1 MNHRGA
7 RWKRG
12 RRAKNLKLF
21 EKIIKENFPNLV
33 KKIDMQVQE
42 TQRIPIMMDAERPT
56 PTHIIKKPKV
66 KDKERLLKAMEKKLV
81 TRRLPDGRG
90 KENG

>member
-33 KKIDMQVQE
+33 KKIDIQVQE
-42 TQRIPIMMDAERPT
+42 AQRVPNKMDIRGPQ
-56 PTHIIKKPKV
+56 
-66 KDKERLLKAMEKKLV
+66 KDTSTSSQEGSVGRHTVPPRTTK
-81 TRRLPDGRG
+81 RRTTTI
-90 KENG
+90 